1 MERETQNFID
11 ILSEKIVLYEKLLEV
26 FAEEKEAIMKNSLPR
41 ILEKLREKEAL
52 VGNLEIN
59 EKKRKEI
66 IAYYSAKFDV
76 PKQSLTLSK
85 LSGLFQGPVSGKLLD
100 LRNRLKERM
109 DAVAEA
115 GQGNKKL
122 IAACSSSLD
131 GSRYFFERLMGQGQ
145 EYSASG
151 KARSALS
158 VQGRVFN
165 SKA

>member
-1 MERETQNFID
+1 MERETQKFID

-26 FAEEKEAIMKNSLPR
+26 FAEEKEAIMKNSLPG

-52 VGNLEIN
+52 MGNLEIN

-76 PKQSLTLSK
+76 PKQKLTLSRI
-85 LSGLFQGPVSGKLLD
+85 SEFFEGSVSGKLLD
-100 LRNRLKERM
+100 LRNKLKEKM
-109 DAVAEA
+109 DAVADA

-131 GSRYFFERLMGQGQ
+131 GTRYFFERLTGQGQ

-151 KARSALS
+151 KARSSVS

>member
-11 ILSEKIVLYEKLLEV
+11 ILSEKIVLYEKLMEV
-26 FAEEKEAIMKNSLPR
+26 FAEEKEAIMKNSLPE
-41 ILEKLREKEAL
+41 ILKKLREKETL

-76 PKQSLTLSK
+76 PKQNLTLSK
-85 LSGLFQGPVSGKLLD
+85 LSGFFQEPVSGKLLD
-100 LRNRLKERM
+100 LRNKLKERM
-109 DAVAEA
+109 DAVTEA

-122 IAACSSSLD
+122 ISACSTSLNK
-131 GSRYFFERLMGQGQ
+131 SKLFFERITGQGQ
-145 EYSASG
+145 EYSANG
-151 KARSALS
+151 KARSSLS